1 MADEP
6 STGGLHA
13 HTRAIRA
20 GRADNQNALA
30 PILWATSTFTAD
42 SVPEARDLAV
52 DSHSTRFYT
61 RYGNPTVKAFEDVV
75 ADLEGTQVIDGS
87 RGTATVQ
94 RSVEGDRVELRI
106 TFDGYVLLLDPRTT
120 VENEIQADGAVSYS
134 RGGGDAGLRVRG
146 ADVRLAVLDAEGRN
160 PRNDLAGRFTFDL
173 SGADIAGLAGEAV
186 RNEEGRL
193 EIRPAT
199 PAP

>member
-1 MADEP
+1 MSRNQLLLGLASVLIAAAIVVLAIDVDEAELDP
-6 STGGLHA
+6 APAGPTPAPEERAARLLRTFVSRVIEQELRPRVAELDG
-13 HTRAIRA
+13 TR
-20 GRADNQNALA
+20 
-30 PILWATSTFTAD
+30 
-42 SVPEARDLAV
+42 
-52 DSHSTRFYT
+52 
-61 RYGNPTVKAFEDVV
+61 VV
-75 ADLEGTQVIDGS
+75 DGS

-120 VENEIQADGAVSYS
+120 VENEIQADGAVTYARS
-134 RGGGDAGLRVRG
+134 GGDAELRVNG
-146 ADVRLAVLDAEGRN
+146 TDVRLAVLDAEGRN
-160 PRNDLAGRFTFDL
+160 PGADSAGRFTFDL

-199 PAP
+199 PAA

>member
-1 MADEP
+1 MSRNQLLLGLASALIAAAIVVLAIDVDEAELDP
-6 STGGLHA
+6 APAGPTPA
-13 HTRAIRA
+13 PEERAARLM
-20 GRADNQNALA
+20 R
-30 PILWATSTFTAD
+30 TFV
-42 SVPEARDLAV
+42 SRVVEQELQPR
-52 DSHSTRFYT
+52 
-61 RYGNPTVKAFEDVV
+61 V

-120 VENEIQADGAVSYS
+120 DENEIQADGAVSYS
-134 RGGGDAGLRVRG
+134 RGGDDAGLRVRG

-173 SGADIAGLAGEAV
+173 SGADIAVLAGEAV